1 MKINFNKN
9 FIPSPNKPVCDQ
21 ERRGEDEGR
30 KIRLL
35 RLLFFA
41 AFVCQRERWSLLLLS
56 EDVSLSQKA
65 KVIYERR

>member
-1 MKINFNKN
+1 MKVIINRN
-9 FIPSPNKPVCDQ
+9 FIPSPSKPVCDQ

-41 AFVCQRERWSLLLLS
+41 AFVCQMRERWSLLLS